1 MKRSALKPKNARRKK
16 ARFES
21 DFGGAEYLAA
31 IKAMPCAICGVSGFS
46 EAAHVRSRGA
56 GGKASDL
63 VPLCGPHHGGFW
75 DDMQIIE
82 PGCHSKFDT
91 RRWTL
96 LPDTAERL
104 QVLAAELYAEY
115 HSNRDTK

>member
-21 DFGGAEYLAA
+21 DFGGEAYLAH
-31 IKAMPCAICGVSGFS
+31 IKSQPCAICGVQGFS

-63 VPLCGPHHGGFW
+63 VPLCAAHHVERWGV
-75 DDMQIIE
+75 IVRSN
-82 PGCHSKFDT
+82 GCHRQFDT
-91 RRWTL
+91 MRWTL